1 GAAPEVA
8 AEVVIDL
15 PADAHLPRDYVSR
28 DDVRIEAYRRLAA
41 VGTPA
46 DVDDI
51 RGEWLDRYGPL
62 PPAAEALLAAARLR
76 AECMRIGATSVT
88 VQKGLVRIAGIELKE
103 SQKVRLRRLVPEA
116 VVKEHELILPLDAPP
131 AETAP
136 WLLGLLSELIPAV
149 AAAPIPSST
158 S

>member
-1 GAAPEVA
+1 
-8 AEVVIDL
+8 VVIDL
-15 PADAHLPRDYVSR
+15 PADAHLPREYVSR

-41 VGTPA
+41 VGSPS

-62 PPAAEALLAAARLR
+62 PPAADALLDAARLR
-76 AECMRIGATSVT
+76 VECLRIGATSVT
-88 VQKGLVRIAGIELKE
+88 VQKGLVRLAGVELKE
-103 SQKVRLRRLVPEA
+103 SQKVRLRRLAAKA

-131 AETAP
+131 AEAAS
-136 WLLGLLSELIPAV
+136 WLLGLLQELIPAE
-149 AAAPIPSST
+149 AAAPVPSTT